1 MATLKETIFQEI
13 QNIQDD
19 DLLND
24 IHQLLQ
30 NVYSTKHILI
40 INNEQ
45 KKSIEEA
52 RQDYEAGRFYSTDT
66 LFKDLLD
73 E

>member
-19 DLLND
+19 DLLKD

-30 NVYSTKHILI
+30 NVYST
-40 INNEQ
+40 
-45 KKSIEEA
+45 SVM
-52 RQDYEAGRFYSTDT
+52 ST
-66 LFKDLLD
+66 
-73 E
+73 